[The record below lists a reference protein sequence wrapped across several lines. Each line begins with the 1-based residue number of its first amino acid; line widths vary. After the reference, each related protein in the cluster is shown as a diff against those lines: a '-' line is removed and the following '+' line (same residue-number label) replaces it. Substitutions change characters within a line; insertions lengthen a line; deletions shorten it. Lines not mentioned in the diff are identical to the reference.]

1 MNLVFLFGWVLKKES
16 TIISVLLNVRERV
29 FSIDSLTL
37 VLGTKVSHG
46 FGEGCRLE
54 TRQNEDIVQRT
65 KQGQGC

>member
-1 MNLVFLFGWVLKKES
+1 MLKNES

-29 FSIDSLTL
+29 FSIASLTL

-54 TRQNEDIVQRT
+54 TGQNEDIVQRT
-65 KQGQGC
+65 K